1 MRGAPSAHP
10 RWRGAGTQGRH
21 VTSPVASG
29 DTRSGG
35 FAIAASPPAPAEGP
49 GLLPGR
55 RAVAS
60 GAAALCLTGS
70 SGAGCVPGLCVV
82 GLCFGLVEWSS
93 AVT

>member
-1 MRGAPSAHP
+1 MRGAPRARP
-10 RWRGAGTQGRH
+10 RRRGAGTQGQRD
-21 VTSPVASG
+21 TSPVASG
-29 DTRSGG
+29 DARSGG

-60 GAAALCLTGS
+60 GAAALS
-70 SGAGCVPGLCVV
+70 SRAGCVPGLCVV
-82 GLCFGLVEWSS
+82 GLCFGLVKWSS